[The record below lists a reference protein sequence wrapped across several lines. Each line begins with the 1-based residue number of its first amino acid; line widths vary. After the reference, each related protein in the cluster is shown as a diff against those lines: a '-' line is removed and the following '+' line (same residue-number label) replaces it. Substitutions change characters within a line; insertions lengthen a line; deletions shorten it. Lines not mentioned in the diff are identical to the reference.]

1 MSGALPEGANG
12 LLLDIGR
19 TAGRY
24 YLRPAFRIRVHG
36 RDRVPADGPLVVISN
51 HSSNVD
57 PQLVIGMLPRRSAFL
72 AKAELFKGIGGRFL
86 RAIGQIPV
94 RRGEIDRTPLTTA
107 VGVLKAGGA
116 VGIFPEGTRG
126 EGDVGAAERG
136 AAWLVR
142 ASGAT
147 VLPIAIRG
155 TRKPA
160 DGKRRWRPRVDL
172 LFGEPFAL
180 KVGPGR
186 KGLDQGTEELRTQLA
201 ALVQALDD
209 WRGEHGFAT
218 P

>member
-36 RDRVPADGPLVVISN
+36 RDRVPADGPLVVIAN

-72 AKAELFKGIGGRFL
+72 AKAELFTGIGGRFL

-180 KVGPGR
+180 QVGPGR
-186 KGLDQGTEELRTQLA
+186 KGLDQGTEELRAQLS
-201 ALVQALDD
+201 ALVKALDD